1 MRSNRD
7 SSDYINDILF
17 EITQIKEFSS
27 GLTYEEFSADN
38 KTIYAIIRSFEIIGE
53 AVKNIDPEIRDKYP
67 DIPWKR
73 IAGMRD
79 KLIHEYFGVSISIL
93 WKTIQDRVPEL
104 EKKLSSLKSEL

>member
-1 MRSNRD
+1 MRTNRD

-27 GLTYEEFSADN
+27 GLTYEQFSTDN